1 MNEKITQI
9 QDNPFKSLI
18 LLSIPIILLLFFNE
32 TYTILDTYFL
42 SQLGNDVIIAF
53 GYIADMY

>member
-42 SQLGNDVIIAF
+42 SQL
-53 GYIADMY
+53 